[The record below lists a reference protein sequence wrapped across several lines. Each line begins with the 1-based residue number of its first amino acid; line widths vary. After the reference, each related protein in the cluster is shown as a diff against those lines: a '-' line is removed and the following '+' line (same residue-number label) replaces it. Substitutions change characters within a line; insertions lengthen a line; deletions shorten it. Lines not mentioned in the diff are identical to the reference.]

1 MVEQGGE
8 PLLLSFPCY
17 FSHTVQPLG
26 HALPVLCRVHVRL
39 NDVLPRLCPSLPSL
53 RRRSPS
59 LVRLVHRYYGTVRLL
74 QRVRVRRAA
83 CGLRGPALI
92 VGPRRAG
99 DLPVLV
105 HVVSQRARVLRLRRT
120 DSPLAIG
127 VAAVLP
133 SSYSEWSRHPDLR
146 AFRSSMAPPTDASGL
161 HFKRHLSMSP
171 ARLEARMDSL
181 LPFL

>member
-1 MVEQGGE
+1 MVEQSSE
-8 PLLLSFPCY
+8 PFLLSFPCC
-17 FSHTVQPLG
+17 FPHTVQPLG
-26 HALPVLCRVHVRL
+26 HALSALCRVHVRL

-59 LVRLVHRYYGTVRLL
+59 LVRLVHRYYSTVRLL
-74 QRVRVRRAA
+74 QYVRVRRSA

-92 VGPRRAG
+92 VRPRRAG

-120 DSPLAIG
+120 DSPLAIS

-133 SSYSEWSRHPDLR
+133 SSYSE
-146 AFRSSMAPPTDASGL
+146 
-161 HFKRHLSMSP
+161 
-171 ARLEARMDSL
+171 
-181 LPFL
+181 